1 MHSGRALLS
10 CLNHPSESASFS
22 QSQIE
27 PLPCSHLSLAS
38 LMEINEPIKFPDIM
52 PSSISLS
59 RFVEYQKNDF
69 GSEEELQSLIA
80 NLFYHPEVTA
90 YYFCEHG
97 VQWDPLL
104 SGAVRQGEVLV
115 EKTENFFFRHPR
127 ASGFVKIEVRD
138 DNYKFEWEKTVA
150 EAGPMFS
157 RSTLALSAHKRLSL
171 ETWQKIHM
179 EDEYREMKLATHY
192 QHDVFLSYSS
202 PNSSEATQISR
213 AVTDSGYKVFLAEKS
228 IEPGLDF
235 AEEIRRSLKGS
246 REVWLLVS
254 PSSIKSEWVTTE
266 WGAAWALE
274 KKIVPIFLRCDVDSL
289 PERLRRLQCV
299 DFHRYNDLIET
310 LSTHRE

>member
-1 MHSGRALLS
+1 
-10 CLNHPSESASFS
+10 
-22 QSQIE
+22 
-27 PLPCSHLSLAS
+27 
-38 LMEINEPIKFPDIM
+38 MEIDEPIKFPDIM
-52 PSSISLS
+52 PSSISIS
-59 RFVEYQKNDF
+59 RFVNYQKDDI
-69 GSEEELQSLIA
+69 GSEEDLQTLIA

-104 SGAVRQGEVLV
+104 FGAVRQGEVLV

-127 ASGFVKIEVRD
+127 ASGFIKIEVRD
-138 DNYKFEWEKTVA
+138 DSYEFEWERTVV

-157 RSTLALSAHKRLSL
+157 RSTLVLSARKRLSL
-171 ETWQKIHM
+171 ETWQKIQM
-179 EDEYREMKLATHY
+179 EDEYKEMKLATHY

-202 PNSSEATQISR
+202 GNSSEATKISR
-213 AVTDSGYKVFLAEKS
+213 AVTDSGCKVFLAEKS

-254 PSSIKSEWVTTE
+254 PSSIRSEWVTTE

-274 KKIVPIFLRCDVDSL
+274 KKIVPILLRCDVDSL

-299 DFHRYNDLIET
+299 DFHRYNDLIEA
-310 LSTHRE
+310 LSSHR